1 MTILLAIDLAAPDK
15 QLVLGQRESGGS
27 PKVLFADP
35 LDSQFD
41 SAVVLAGSLK
51 NALKTKGLVPK
62 DIDQIAV
69 NLGPGPLN
77 ATRCAVTF
85 ANGLSFGL
93 KVPIVPLDYFDLL
106 HREYQEKNLDKI
118 NPLLCLRTISRQKGF
133 AALYPDKNYIGKN
146 APPQRAC
153 GVFEAAITAALQAIE
168 GEQIDILAL
177 AGYFPQTDL
186 DLSSFSPIYNSIIDT
201 GIKSPSAEVLLAAAW
216 DALDQGKGQLT
227 PLEPVSEWSG
237 DYDFCA

>member
-15 QLVLGQRESGGS
+15 QLVLGQREGGNT
-27 PKVLFADP
+27 PTVLFADP

-41 SAVVLAGSLK
+41 SAVVLAGSLE
-51 NALKTKGLVPK
+51 NTLKTKGLSPK

-93 KVPIVPLDYFDLL
+93 KAPIVPLDYFDLL
-106 HREYQEKNLDKI
+106 YREYQEKTSDSSS
-118 NPLLCLRTISRQKGF
+118 PLLCLRTISRQKGF
-133 AALYPDKNYIGKN
+133 AALYPGKN
-146 APPQRAC
+146 IPARRSC
-153 GVFEAAITAALQAIE
+153 GMFEPAIAAALKALE
-168 GEQIDILAL
+168 DKETDTLAL
-177 AGYFPQTDL
+177 AGYFPQADL
-186 DLSSFSPIYNSIIDT
+186 DLSGFSPIYNKITDT
-201 GIKSPSAEVLLAAAW
+201 GIKSPSAATLLAAAW

>member
-15 QLVLGQRESGGS
+15 QLVLGQREGGKT
-27 PKVLFADP
+27 PTVLFADP

-41 SAVVLAGSLK
+41 SAVVLAGSLE
-51 NALKTKGLVPK
+51 NALKTKGLAPG
-62 DIDQIAV
+62 DIGQIAV

-93 KVPIVPLDYFDLL
+93 KAPIVPLDYFDLL
-106 HREYQEKNLDKI
+106 CREYREKTSAASS
-118 NPLLCLRTISRQKGF
+118 PLLCLRTISRQKGF
-133 AALYPDKNYIGKN
+133 AALYRGKN
-146 APPQRAC
+146 KPVRRCC
-153 GVFEAAITAALQAIE
+153 GMFEPAIAAALKMLE
-168 GEQIDILAL
+168 GEQVDTLAL
-177 AGYFPQTDL
+177 AGYFPQIDL
-186 DLSSFSPIYNSIIDT
+186 DLSGFSRIYNSITET

>member
-15 QLVLGQRESGGS
+15 QLVLGQRQGGNA
-27 PKVLFADP
+27 PTVLFADS

-41 SAVVLAGSLK
+41 SAVVLAGSLE
-51 NALKTKGLVPK
+51 NALKTKGLVPE

-93 KVPIVPLDYFDLL
+93 KAPIVPLDYFDLL
-106 HREYQEKNLDKI
+106 HREYQEKSSSASS
-118 NPLLCLRTISRQKGF
+118 PLLCLRTISRQKGF
-133 AALYPDKNYIGKN
+133 AALYPDKNYIGKS
-146 APPQRAC
+146 ASPHRSC
-153 GVFEAAITAALQAIE
+153 GMLEPAIAAALKMLE
-168 GEQIDILAL
+168 GEQIDTLAL

-186 DLSSFSPIYNSIIDT
+186 DLSSFSPIYNKIVET

-216 DALDQGKGQLT
+216 NALDQGKGQLT

>member
-15 QLVLGQRESGGS
+15 QLVLGQRQGGKK
-27 PKVLFADP
+27 PTVLFADS

-41 SAVVLAGSLK
+41 SAVVLAGSLE
-51 NALKTKGLVPK
+51 NALKIKALVPE

-93 KVPIVPLDYFDLL
+93 KAPIVPLDYFDLL
-106 HREYQEKNLDKI
+106 YREYREKTSAAS

-133 AALYPDKNYIGKN
+133 AALYRGKKV
-146 APPQRAC
+146 PLHRSC
-153 GVFEAAITAALQAIE
+153 GMFEPAIVTALKALE
-168 GEQIDILAL
+168 DEESDTLAL

-186 DLSSFSPIYNSIIDT
+186 DLSSFSPIYNKITDT
-201 GIKSPSAEVLLAAAW
+201 GIKSPSAAVLLAAAW
-216 DALDQGKGQLT
+216 DILDQGKGQLT

-237 DYDFCA
+237 GYDFCA